1 MFNYQQPSAIDSA
14 PVPEGKSKRESV
26 LDVLQFL
33 THYFPT
39 QQAWL
44 LFSLDS
50 NVTLDAANLFYA
62 AGAAVSCSLWNMFYF
77 LVAAL
82 VGRGPASSVVAGVIL

>member
-1 MFNYQQPSAIDSA
+1 MCNYPQPSAIDPA
-14 PVPEGKSKRESV
+14 PVPERKVQREYV
-26 LDVLQFL
+26 LDVLQL
-33 THYFPT
+33 QTHHFPT